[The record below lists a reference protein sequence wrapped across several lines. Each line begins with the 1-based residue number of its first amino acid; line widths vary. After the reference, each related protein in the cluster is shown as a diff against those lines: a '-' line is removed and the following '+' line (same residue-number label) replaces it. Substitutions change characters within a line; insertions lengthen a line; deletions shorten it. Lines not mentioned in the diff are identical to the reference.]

1 MIDTDLQHVTVSNV
15 SATITSGSTQTGTVL
30 TSDFGVASEVKMFN
44 FDAPDYS
51 SASINALGVINMT
64 EVNWGTADL
73 VVAPGGSSS
82 TANGPSG
89 DNAVMDDVTVG
100 DMLVYRMQPSVMTD
114 VTAGHIDFSGNAI
127 TTDAMV
133 VTNLDSGRFGVAG
146 CGWIIDVTT
155 IDSDRVY
162 SSCSSSAAPNNMIFD
177 SGTLTHTSNT
187 DHAVYARNSKMTLGN
202 VAITSSNAGN
212 GVYLAYGSSNA
223 DIRLIEVDQNGDDC
237 ADSSGATG
245 DCDVYTSSSATVYYG
260 GLATLGVFRTEVVNN
275 VISQVPKSGHVV
287 SASVVDGSGSELFE
301 VGSQITDANGEADVW
316 VITGDSNGNTYSD
329 HNLRA
334 FGPAGQNETLSTDAW
349 YISDLSSGFTIG
361 SSYELELFPA
371 PVDFNGTNMD
381 CAWLAAWTDADTG
394 AGLPTNGTTA
404 SGATIYEFDGT
415 PMTLSEDLNLNG
427 CVVRLLGAT
436 LNVKSTATNSP
447 VLTLSNG

>member
-1 MIDTDLQHVTVSNV
+1 
-15 SATITSGSTQTGTVL
+15 
-30 TSDFGVASEVKMFN
+30 
-44 FDAPDYS
+44 
-51 SASINALGVINMT
+51 
-64 EVNWGTADL
+64 
-73 VVAPGGSSS
+73 
-82 TANGPSG
+82 
-89 DNAVMDDVTVG
+89 
-100 DMLVYRMQPSVMTD
+100 
-114 VTAGHIDFSGNAI
+114 
-127 TTDAMV
+127 
-133 VTNLDSGRFGVAG
+133 DSGRFGVAG
-146 CGWIIDVTT
+146 CGWLIDVTT

-245 DCDVYTSSSATVYYG
+245 DCDVYTSSSATIYYG
-260 GLATLGVFRTEVVNN
+260 GLATLGVFRTEVVNSA
-275 VISQVPKSGHVV
+275 VTQVPKSGHVV

-301 VGSQITDANGEADVW
+301 VGSHITDANGEADVW

-381 CAWLAAWTDADTG
+381 CTWLAAWTDADTG

-447 VLTLSNG
+447 VLTLSNGGMLYVGESSTAKATVKAVSSTYPLTIDVQDGTLNVDGGIIRDLAQDSTTGAALYIGDGATLVMGNSGTIYGASASSDDMATVKVDGGSATIDS